1 MSSPTIER
9 LIDLKLYHTNRIK
22 LILGKA
28 LDELN
33 LIITTKILKKI
44 KNLYTQSNILKN
56 NNRKDRRNKQW
67 QRIRNKI
74 NKKHSKKS
82 ITRI

>member
-56 NNRKDRRNKQW
+56 NNRKDRRNKQ
-67 QRIRNKI
+67 
-74 NKKHSKKS
+74 
-82 ITRI
+82 

>member
-28 LDELN
+28 LDEFN

-56 NNRKDRRNKQW
+56 NNRKDRRNKQ
-67 QRIRNKI
+67 
-74 NKKHSKKS
+74 
-82 ITRI
+82 